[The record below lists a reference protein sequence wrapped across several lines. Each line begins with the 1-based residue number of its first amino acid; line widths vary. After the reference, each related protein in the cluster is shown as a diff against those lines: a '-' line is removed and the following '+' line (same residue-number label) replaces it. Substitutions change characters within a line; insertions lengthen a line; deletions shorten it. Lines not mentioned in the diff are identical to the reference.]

1 MADFLPLVHRDII
14 VLDTEE
20 GIGAIDTFCARLCA
34 GTNAL
39 AESAEFVCIRC
50 VPRGLVLGVA
60 AELAVF
66 QKLASCWIEH

>member
-20 GIGAIDTFCARLCA
+20 GIGAIDMFCAGLCA
-34 GTNAL
+34 STNSL
-39 AESAEFVCIRC
+39 AESAEFVCIRH
-50 VPRGLVLGVA
+50 VPRGLVPGVT
-60 AELAVF
+60 AELVVF